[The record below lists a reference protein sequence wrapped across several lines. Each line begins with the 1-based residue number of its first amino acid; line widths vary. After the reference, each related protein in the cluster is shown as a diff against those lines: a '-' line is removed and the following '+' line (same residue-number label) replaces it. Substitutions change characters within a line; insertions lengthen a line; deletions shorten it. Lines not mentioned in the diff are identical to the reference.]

1 MKYGN
6 SYYCL
11 DLKPK
16 AMLLVEDAIKSAGKT
31 SSGGTIDTQN
41 CHTHGLRS
49 SEVAWIKDPEHSK
62 VFFDIAQHINKL
74 CGWNVGIK
82 ECEPMQY
89 TFYNQ
94 IGDHYDW
101 HIDQS
106 GPRPYP
112 EKDSLI
118 VRPGKNLKVRK
129 ISMTVWLSEPD
140 EYEGGEFE
148 LELYGPDA
156 KERTKSFKEK
166 KGRAIFFL
174 SDMWHKVHPIKSG
187 ARKSLVAWFI
197 GDPYV

>member
-16 AMLLVEDAIKSAGKT
+16 AMLLVEDAIKSAGKI

-41 CHTHGLRS
+41 FLSKGLRS
-49 SEVAWIKDPEHSK
+49 SEVAWIKEPEHSK
-62 VFFDIAQHINKL
+62 IFFDIAQLVNKE

-89 TFYNQ
+89 TLYNQ
-94 IGDHYDW
+94 VGDYYDW

-106 GPRPYP
+106 GPRILPQ
-112 EKDSLI
+112 
-118 VRPGKNLKVRK
+118 GKRVRK
-129 ISMTVWLSEPD
+129 ISMTLWLSEPD

-156 KERTKSFKEK
+156 EKRTKSFKEK

-187 ARKSLVAWFI
+187 VRKSLVAWFV